1 MWYRD
6 KNISTASPHCPSGTQ
21 GTYIPRILISGL
33 RPPRLDVA
41 LDLHFRRVPQK
52 APHAHVNVQ
61 CKVMVNTSGET
72 CTTTVVRTLAVTQV
86 TQLVGP

>member
-1 MWYRD
+1 
-6 KNISTASPHCPSGTQ
+6 
-21 GTYIPRILISGL
+21 
-33 RPPRLDVA
+33 
-41 LDLHFRRVPQK
+41 VPQK

-61 CKVMVNTSGET
+61 GKVMVNKSGET